1 MSLDPDLEAFATA
14 GNFAALTTLAADGQP
29 STHMMWIDADDD
41 HLIINTEVHRQKF
54 KNVTNDPRVAVTVI
68 DAESPYR
75 YIEARGRVTE
85 IIRGDE
91 ARRHIDV
98 VSRRY
103 TGDDYAPQIQSE
115 RVICKITVDRI
126 HRNNV

>member
-1 MSLDPDLEAFATA
+1 
-14 GNFAALTTLAADGQP
+14 
-29 STHMMWIDADDD
+29 
-41 HLIINTEVHRQKF
+41 
-54 KNVTNDPRVAVTVI
+54 
-68 DAESPYR
+68 
-75 YIEARGRVTE
+75 
-85 IIRGDE
+85 
-91 ARRHIDV
+91 V